1 MFARH
6 RKTAKKSK
14 FGPKSTTIA
23 AYSGVFLLIM
33 SMVAIGYQPPE
44 KVDNVANV
52 ASALSVGE
60 QSSADQPSVDEIVA
74 TNVAAKIADRA
85 NMPVAPNIANQSVS
99 LTVQR
104 QLAQTTGSSIA
115 KPQIVQSTGGNRAV
129 EIYVVKKG
137 DSVSSIAKDFGISPN
152 TIKWANNLT
161 GNSVKTGK
169 KLKILPVDGILYTVN
184 RGDTLES
191 IASKFNTSVETIT
204 VFNDLE
210 LTGLVKNKEIVLPSG
225 VLPTED
231 RPGYVA
237 PSTGGYASAGL
248 PYGTVRFAGGY
259 GGGSL
264 QSINPYTL
272 ISSSRNI
279 YSATNGGANGQ
290 CTWWAIERRAAMGR
304 PLPGGALGNAADWIY
319 TLSGRYNIDQS
330 PARGAVIQN
339 GGGYGHVGVVESVNG
354 DGSITISEMNNYAA
368 GGAFAVDLRT
378 IPASAVGNFNYI
390 H

>member
-1 MFARH
+1 
-6 RKTAKKSK
+6 
-14 FGPKSTTIA
+14 
-23 AYSGVFLLIM
+23 M

-44 KVDNVANV
+44 KVDNVASV

-225 VLPTED
+225 V
-231 RPGYVA
+231 
-237 PSTGGYASAGL
+237 
-248 PYGTVRFAGGY
+248 
-259 GGGSL
+259 
-264 QSINPYTL
+264 
-272 ISSSRNI
+272 
-279 YSATNGGANGQ
+279 
-290 CTWWAIERRAAMGR
+290 
-304 PLPGGALGNAADWIY
+304 
-319 TLSGRYNIDQS
+319 
-330 PARGAVIQN
+330 
-339 GGGYGHVGVVESVNG
+339 
-354 DGSITISEMNNYAA
+354 
-368 GGAFAVDLRT
+368 
-378 IPASAVGNFNYI
+378 
-390 H
+390 